1 MSEYDSSHHQEEFYI
16 FSSKWVRYKN
26 ALPRANTENSKH
38 ILPEKGWRGL
48 SPNVRIHVSVSDLY
62 IPTIDL
68 PLLLQEICG
77 PILWICK
84 SLTDTRVW
92 KLGLGRPRNFL
103 FLGIH
108 KWDFRCSVKKNTTP
122 GIFLIV
128 YIVQELPACIYIK
141 NLCMGRHEPYIK

>member
-1 MSEYDSSHHQEEFYI
+1 M
-16 FSSKWVRYKN
+16 
-26 ALPRANTENSKH
+26 
-38 ILPEKGWRGL
+38 
-48 SPNVRIHVSVSDLY
+48 
-62 IPTIDL
+62 DL
-68 PLLLQEICG
+68 PVLLQEIYG
-77 PILWICK
+77 PILGICK

-92 KLGLGRPRNFL
+92 KLGLGRPCNIL

-141 NLCMGRHEPYIK
+141 KSFVWAAMSHTLNKKKYLC